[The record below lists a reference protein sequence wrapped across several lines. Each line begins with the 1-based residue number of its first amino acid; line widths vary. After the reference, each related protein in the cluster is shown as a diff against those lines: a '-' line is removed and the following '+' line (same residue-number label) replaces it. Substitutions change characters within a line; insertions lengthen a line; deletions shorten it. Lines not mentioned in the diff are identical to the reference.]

1 MTGSRKERQRTLN
14 MTVKLRMLSTWKCGR
29 VERMIIRH
37 LVYRGMHETENYSD
51 YSWKHT
57 VEKWSGRAVCRVAD
71 MVRHLNLKGRARGE
85 LLDALKRLEKRYIIV
100 RVET

>member
-1 MTGSRKERQRTLN
+1 MLN
-14 MTVKLRMLSTWKCGR
+14 MTIKLRKLSTWKCGR
-29 VERMIIRH
+29 VERLIIRH
-37 LVYRGMHETENYSD
+37 LVYHGTHETEKDSN

-57 VEKWSGRAVCRVAD
+57 AEKWSERAVC
-71 MVRHLNLKGRARGE
+71 NLKGRARSE

>member
-14 MTVKLRMLSTWKCGR
+14 MTVKLRKLSTWKCGR
-29 VERMIIRH
+29 VERLIIRH
-37 LVYRGMHETENYSD
+37 LVYRGTHETEKDSN

-57 VEKWSGRAVCRVAD
+57 AEKWSERAVCRVAN
-71 MVRHLNLKGRARGE
+71 MVRHLNLEGRARGE